1 MHEFWKNVEPVVLEG
16 RIKVPYAWNAGETAS
31 HYLTCLRDKKKIFGK
46 KCPKCSKVLVPPR
59 KSCPFCFVD
68 TAEWVPLS
76 GKGEVDTFTIVRR
89 DTNLQPR
96 KAPFA
101 YAVIKLEGAD
111 TGFVH
116 ILGDVDVEEIKTGM
130 KVEAV
135 FAEERSGLV
144 TDIKYFRPIG

>member
-1 MHEFWKNVEPVVLEG
+1 MHKFWKNVEPVVLEG

-31 HYLTCLRDKKKIFGK
+31 FYLTHLRDRKKIVGK

-68 TAEWVPLS
+68 TSEWVPLS
-76 GKGEVDTFTIVRR
+76 GKGRVDTFTIVRR
-89 DTNLQPR
+89 DTNIQPR

-101 YAVIKLEGAD
+101 YAIINLEGAD

-116 ILGDVDVEEIKTGM
+116 ILGDVDVEDIKTGM